1 MKFQLNWY
9 IRSFNCRFRI
19 NLSSDNFLINYTAFM
34 KSFLTASLLVANL
47 AYAEE
52 IVEPIALVEVTSDE
66 IAAIAEGVAEAK
78 DLL

>member
-1 MKFQLNWY
+1 
-9 IRSFNCRFRI
+9 
-19 NLSSDNFLINYTAFM
+19 M
-34 KSFLTASLLVANL
+34 KSFLTTSLLVANL

>member
-9 IRSFNCRFRI
+9 IRSFNCRYCI
-19 NLSSDNFLINYTAFM
+19 KLSSGNFLINYKAYM
-34 KSFLTASLLVANL
+34 KSFLTATVLVANL
-47 AYAEE
+47 AYSEE
-52 IVEPIALVEVTSDE
+52 IVDPLALVEVTSDE

>member
-19 NLSSDNFLINYTAFM
+19 NLSSGNFLINYTAHM
-34 KSFLTASLLVANL
+34 KSFLTTSLLVANL

-66 IAAIAEGVAEAK
+66 IAAIAEGVAEA
-78 DLL
+78 

>member
-1 MKFQLNWY
+1 
-9 IRSFNCRFRI
+9 
-19 NLSSDNFLINYTAFM
+19 M